1 MLLLGERRRRSRPD
15 DDDDDDEDDEPGSL
29 NVSSSSSSLVKKKG
43 EGNGM
48 RKSRMVSGV
57 YATSASFSPEEDC
70 AIVARKVKRK
80 RTSNATSAVIA
91 SRFCA
96 PFIECECACVCVC
109 VCLRV
114 RFKFE
119 VPVGRSRTVR

>member
-1 MLLLGERRRRSRPD
+1 
-15 DDDDDDEDDEPGSL
+15 
-29 NVSSSSSSLVKKKG
+29 
-43 EGNGM
+43 
-48 RKSRMVSGV
+48 
-57 YATSASFSPEEDC
+57 
-70 AIVARKVKRK
+70 VKRK

-119 VPVGRSRTVR
+119 VPVLGQELCVNSTAVRYCTINIKRLFTLILHSRSHCYHHRRFHRVR